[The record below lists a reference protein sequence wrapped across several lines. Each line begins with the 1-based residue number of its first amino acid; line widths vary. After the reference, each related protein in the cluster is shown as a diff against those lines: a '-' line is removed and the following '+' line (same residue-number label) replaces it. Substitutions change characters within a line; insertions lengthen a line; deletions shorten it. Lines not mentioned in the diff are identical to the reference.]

1 MFYINQM
8 RNQPVEILTQIG
20 MAKLAD
26 YSWLNILKGNVK
38 WNEMISSK
46 RSGSTILFKAYFL
59 AEFEPKKFDYFVANP
74 IFDTNLKQRGEITL
88 LEMFFMMPMI
98 QDFVEELKEF
108 KRQARALFEIFR
120 YWPESK

>member
-1 MFYINQM
+1 M
-8 RNQPVEILTQIG
+8 
-20 MAKLAD
+20 
-26 YSWLNILKGNVK
+26 
-38 WNEMISSK
+38 
-46 RSGSTILFKAYFL
+46 
-59 AEFEPKKFDYFVANP
+59 ANP
-74 IFDTNLKQRGEITL
+74 VFDTNLKQRGEITL